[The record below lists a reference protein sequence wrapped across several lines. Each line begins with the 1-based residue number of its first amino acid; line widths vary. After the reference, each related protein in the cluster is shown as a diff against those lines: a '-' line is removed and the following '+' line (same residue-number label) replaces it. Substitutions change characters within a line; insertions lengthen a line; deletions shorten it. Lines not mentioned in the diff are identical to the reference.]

1 MWQTYSHINHEALDG
16 SVRIVDMNPE
26 VHAIQQLRFMVYY
39 QTPQKL
45 RVSLKSEALNEHIDR
60 NKILANLARQED
72 TR

>member
-1 MWQTYSHINHEALDG
+1 
-16 SVRIVDMNPE
+16 MNPE
-26 VHAIQQLRFMVYY
+26 VHAIQQLRFMVYD

-45 RVSLKSEALNEHIDR
+45 RVSLKSEALNEHLDR